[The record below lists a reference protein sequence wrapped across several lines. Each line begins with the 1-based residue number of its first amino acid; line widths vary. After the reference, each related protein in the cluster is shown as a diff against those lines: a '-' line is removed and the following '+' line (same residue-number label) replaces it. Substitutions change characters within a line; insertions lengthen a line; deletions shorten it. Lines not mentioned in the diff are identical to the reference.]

1 MKRIRKE
8 SIMIKIKPIVTA
20 LCLIGFIVLMFIEF
34 LNYFIGFLP
43 EINELLRLGGEMCLL
58 AIAAVAAG
66 GRQPRWWRRLK
77 RRRLA

>member
-1 MKRIRKE
+1 MKRVRKE

-77 RRRLA
+77 RRRFA

>member
-20 LCLIGFIVLMFIEF
+20 LCLIGFVVLMFIEF

-77 RRRLA
+77 RRHLA

>member
-20 LCLIGFIVLMFIEF
+20 LCLIGFVVLMFIEF

-66 GRQPRWWRRLK
+66 GRQPRWWRKLK

>member
-1 MKRIRKE
+1 MKRVRKE

>member
-20 LCLIGFIVLMFIEF
+20 LCLIGFVVLMFIEF

-66 GRQPRWWRRLK
+66 GRQPGWWRRLK

>member
-1 MKRIRKE
+1 MKRVRKE

-20 LCLIGFIVLMFIEF
+20 LCLIGFVVLMFIEF

>member
-1 MKRIRKE
+1 MKRVRKE

-20 LCLIGFIVLMFIEF
+20 LCLIGFVVLMFIEF

-66 GRQPRWWRRLK
+66 GRQPRWIRRL
-77 RRRLA
+77 RRNRLA